1 MVDISDS
8 VTRMRANPKNVRFAD
23 LTKVCEHFFGPARNI
38 SGSHRIYRT
47 PWPGNPRVNIQ
58 NHKGYAKAYQVRQVL
73 DAISKL
79 AEVKEDET
87 GE

>member
-8 VTRMRANPKNVRFAD
+8 VTRMRANPKNVRFVD
-23 LTKVCEHFFGPARNI
+23 LTKVCEHFFGPARKV

-47 PWPGNPRVNIQ
+47 PWPGN
-58 NHKGYAKAYQVRQVL
+58 AKAYQVRQVL
-73 DAISKL
+73 DAVSKL
-79 AEVKEDET
+79 EEVKEDET